1 MENKDTTK
9 PTTLRNNKSCILIFL
24 FAFFLTVAL
33 QLDDGPYRIFASAIG
48 GAAAGWFIGTN
59 IIKSAI
65 IGSAAFAGL
74 MTIGYIAYHVG
85 Q

>member
-1 MENKDTTK
+1 MNNESAPE
-9 PTTLRNNKSCILIFL
+9 PTQLRKNKSYVMIFL

>member
-1 MENKDTTK
+1 MDNENAPE
-9 PTTLRNNKSCILIFL
+9 PTELRNNKSCVIIFL
-24 FAFFLTVAL
+24 FAFCFTIAV

-48 GAAAGWFIGTN
+48 GAAAGWFVGTN

-74 MTIGYIAYHVG
+74 MTIGYITYHIG
-85 Q
+85 Y